1 MSTTLIKVIGSVMTT
16 IALKRT
22 MMIIMI
28 MMIMMI
34 MKDTVVL
41 SRQKMLMVSTV
52 TEQLLQFHIGLSQY
66 KH

>member
-1 MSTTLIKVIGSVMTT
+1 MSTTLIKVIGSVMTM

-22 MMIIMI
+22 

-34 MKDTVVL
+34 MKDTMIL
-41 SRQKMLMVSTV
+41 SRQKTV
-52 TEQLLQFHIGLSQY
+52 TKKLHQFHIGLSQY